1 MHTRSKAAGNPL
13 LLTAL
18 GVVAIGGVLAARRL
32 LRSDA
37 RSGAQPRSGIMT
49 RMFERLS
56 ADSPPKLIVTI
67 LPRLREQ
74 NDQIV
79 RLLPEQGALL
89 RGGQAELVSQ

>member
-1 MHTRSKAAGNPL
+1 
-13 LLTAL
+13 
-18 GVVAIGGVLAARRL
+18 
-32 LRSDA
+32 
-37 RSGAQPRSGIMT
+37 MT

-79 RLLPEQGALL
+79 RLLQEQGALL